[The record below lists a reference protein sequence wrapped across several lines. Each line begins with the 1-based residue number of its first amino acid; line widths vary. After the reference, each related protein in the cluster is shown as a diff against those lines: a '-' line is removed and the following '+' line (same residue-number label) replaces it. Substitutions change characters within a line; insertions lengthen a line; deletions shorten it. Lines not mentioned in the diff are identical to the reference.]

1 MREIRSRATIGNMR
15 IVAGVLCV
23 SLSACSFGMK
33 RVETG
38 WDGSTEPECSDDP
51 TPVIGDVI
59 VAGLALGI
67 GTAAAD
73 SADMSSGSAGV
84 AVAGLFVGLGFAVSA
99 LVGNSTYKE
108 CKEAK
113 AQWRIGGAI
122 GRASNAQRA
131 PTAGDETADDVE
143 TVDDTEPPQPKKK
156 KPPAEPRG
164 FYCSASEA
172 SPDIGFCVREK
183 SECLHMRDVS
193 IAAVNDLT
201 QCALVES
208 AWCFGKRC
216 AVTHEACRA
225 ELQRAQGDEIDCVEE
240 R

>member
-1 MREIRSRATIGNMR
+1 MRRIPTRETISNMR
-15 IVAGVLCV
+15 TVAGVLCV
-23 SLSACSFGMK
+23 AMAGCSFGMK

-51 TPVIGDVI
+51 APVIGDAI
-59 VAGLALGI
+59 MAGLALGV
-67 GTAAAD
+67 GGAAAD
-73 SADMSSGSAGV
+73 SAEMSSGAAGV
-84 AVAGLFVGLGFAVSA
+84 AIAGLFVGLGFTVSA

-122 GRASNAQRA
+122 GRASTAQQA
-131 PTAGDETADDVE
+131 PTGSKAIEEETEA
-143 TVDDTEPPQPKKK
+143 PQPKG
-156 KPPAEPRG
+156 PATAEPRG
-164 FYCSASEA
+164 FYCSASEEN
-172 SPDIGFCVREK
+172 PDVGFCVREK
-183 SECLHMRDVS
+183 SECLRLRDVS

-201 QCALVES
+201 KCALVES

-216 AVTHEACRA
+216 AATQQACRA
-225 ELQRAQGDEIDCVEE
+225 ELQRAQADEIDCVEE